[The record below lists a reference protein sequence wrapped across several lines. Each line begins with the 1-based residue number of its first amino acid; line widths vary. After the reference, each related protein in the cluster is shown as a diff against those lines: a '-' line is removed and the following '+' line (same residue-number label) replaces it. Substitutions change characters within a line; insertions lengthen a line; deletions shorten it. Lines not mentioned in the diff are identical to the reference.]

1 MARYTCYKKHALKRR
16 VRFVVLGLLYVL
28 VAIVFTS
35 QQIGISFHDQTE
47 VLTGGSEYYTG
58 RKLLQ
63 ANASSNANNS
73 DEKCTEPSIREFPK
87 DVFTQQQRRYGA
99 VLLHILLAIY
109 MFVALAFVC
118 DDYFISALDKICQ
131 RLDLSE
137 DVAGATF
144 MAAGS
149 SAPEFFT
156 SIIGVFIT
164 KGDVGVGT
172 IVGSAVFNIL
182 VIIALCALFAGQV
195 VHLTWW
201 PLIRDSSFYILS
213 IAALIGV
220 IQDGKVTW
228 WESLLMVMMYI
239 CYIILMKLNPLI
251 VSKLESRKRRK
262 HEVAYQNHG
271 DASNC
276 LINGTNESNHYKGKD
291 DVSSL
296 PEVKFSEGENT
307 ALEMNSRRR
316 LTWKE
321 LGMMIMMTDKFS
333 PTTRF
338 RAACL
343 VVILRGEHKN
353 ATPEEK
359 DRLVK
364 EKNDKY
370 QSVSNDLENG
380 GVAEPANEDDNEKE
394 DSIEGK
400 PFLYPQGSIV
410 RIIFWTLSLPLVT
423 ILYFT
428 IPDCRKPKWEAW
440 YIVTFLLSIFW
451 ICIFSY
457 IMVWMVCVIGF
468 TLGIPDVI
476 MGLVFLAAGTSI
488 PDAIS
493 SLLVAREGLGDMAVS
508 NSIGSNVFDILIGLA
523 VPWLIRTAVVEPG
536 TLVHINSRGMVYS
549 VGLLFASV
557 LLTVLVIHLNKWRL
571 DRKLGIMFSVMYF
584 VFITISSL
592 IEFNIFGFVNYP
604 ICHYDG

>member
-1 MARYTCYKKHALKRR
+1 MSRHLMYKKHIEKRR
-16 VRFVVLGLLYVL
+16 IKVGVLATLYIL
-28 VAIVFTS
+28 VAVVFTS
-35 QQIGISFHDQTE
+35 HQFLNSFGQT
-47 VLTGGSEYYTG
+47 GSQVYEEHYVG

-63 ANASSNANNS
+63 VANGSSSANET
-73 DEKCTEPSIREFPK
+73 EKCTEPSVKEFPS
-87 DVFTQQQRRYGA
+87 DLFTQQQRRYGA
-99 VLLHILLAIY
+99 VILHILMAIY
-109 MFVALAFVC
+109 MFAALAFVC

-182 VIIALCALFAGQV
+182 VIIALCATFAGQV

-201 PLIRDSSFYILS
+201 PLIRDSSVYILS
-213 IAALIGV
+213 IALLILV
-220 IQDGKVTW
+220 MHDGSVTW
-228 WESLLMVMMYI
+228 WESLIMVCMYI
-239 CYIILMKLNPLI
+239 GYIILMKCNPRI
-251 VSKLESRKRRK
+251 VDKINSRKKR
-262 HEVAYQNHG
+262 AQP
-271 DASNC
+271 
-276 LINGTNESNHYKGKD
+276 
-291 DVSSL
+291 DVSFTNNGDKSSCLVDNEEVEFSPDDERGQRMNDLL
-296 PEVKFSEGENT
+296 PAG
-307 ALEMNSRRR
+307 SRRR

-343 VVILRGEHKN
+343 VVILRGEHKS

-359 DRLVK
+359 
-364 EKNDKY
+364 EKILRKNEANDNY
-370 QSVSNDLENG
+370 QTVNNG
-380 GVAEPANEDDNEKE
+380 DIEGRGGDDERE
-394 DSIEGK
+394 ESIEGT

-410 RIIFWTLSLPLVT
+410 RIIFWILSLPLVI

-440 YIVTFLLSIFW
+440 YILTFILSIFW

-457 IMVWMVCVIGF
+457 VMVWMVSLIGF
-468 TLGIPDVI
+468 TFGIPDVI

-493 SLLVAREGLGDMAVS
+493 SLLVAKEGLGDMAVS

-523 VPWLIRTAVVEPG
+523 VPWFIRTAMVNPG
-536 TLVHINSRGMVYS
+536 STVHLNSRGMVFS
-549 VGLLFASV
+549 VALLFASV
-557 LLTVLVIHLNKWRL
+557 LFTVLVIHLNKWKL
-571 DRKLGIMFSVMYF
+571 DKKLGIIFFLVYL
-584 VFITISSL
+584 VFITFSSL
-592 IEFNIFGFVNYP
+592 IEFNVFGFVNYP
-604 ICHYDG
+604 VCAFHG